1 MANKNNKTA
10 KDLAFDRERAKYGRQ
25 IRDLEDKLREKDKD
39 MLELREQLRQ
49 AESKCESLQEWIDR
63 LLDYTNMSEEDMK
76 TIVQKDRDAA
86 EAMSMMKGLF
96 GIVSSF
102 GRYPY

>member
-76 TIVQKDRDAA
+76 TIVQKT
-86 EAMSMMKGLF
+86 EYYLIKIKLN
-96 GIVSSF
+96 
-102 GRYPY
+102 